1 VTASINS
8 SDCASN
14 LKLGQLVAFPTET
27 VYGLGVDAEN
37 EAAVVRM
44 YEVKGRPSNH
54 PVIVHIFSKDSVSY
68 WAREIPDYATD
79 LMSKYWPGPMT
90 LLLKRTDKAK
100 DFITGGQDVVGL
112 RVPSNEIAHSLLKE
126 FESLGGHGVAAPSAN
141 RFGSVSP
148 TTARDVQE
156 ELGEFLG
163 TEDLIIDGGPCAI
176 GVESTII
183 DCTGKLP
190 RILRLGAI
198 TEAMI
203 NEVSPIDEDDN
214 LSEIRVSGS
223 LSRHYSPKANVTLD
237 RAPISGEGLIAIEDI
252 ATPDG
257 VIRLASPKS
266 VEEYARTLY
275 IALRSGDS
283 QGLRVI
289 VAVMPKG
296 EGLAAAIRD
305 RLFRASAE

>member
-1 VTASINS
+1 
-8 SDCASN
+8 
-14 LKLGQLVAFPTET
+14 
-27 VYGLGVDAEN
+27 
-37 EAAVVRM
+37 M
-44 YEVKGRPSNH
+44 YEIKGRPSNH
-54 PVIVHIFSKDSVSY
+54 PVIVHISSNDSVSY
-68 WAREIPDYATD
+68 WASEIPDYATD

-112 RVPSNEIAHSLLKE
+112 RVPSNEIAQTLLKE
-126 FESLGGHGVAAPSAN
+126 FETLGGHGVAAPSAN

-148 TTARDVQE
+148 TTAKDVQE

-163 TEDLIIDGGPCAI
+163 PKDVIIDGGPCEV

-203 NEVSPIDEDDN
+203 EEVSPIDKDDN
-214 LSEIRVSGS
+214 LSAIRVSGS
-223 LSRHYSPKANVTLD
+223 LSRHYSPKAKVVLD
-237 RAPISGEGLIAIEDI
+237 RAPISGEGFIALAEIE
-252 ATPDG
+252 TPNG
-257 VIRLASPKS
+257 VARLASPKS
-266 VEEYARTLY
+266 VEEYARNLY
-275 IALRSGDS
+275 GALRSGDA

-289 VAVMPKG
+289 VAVMPEG